1 MAVNNTRLRRSR
13 LSAAMFTA
21 LLVPATG
28 VAFAQD
34 AATTPAPADQERATN
49 LDAVTV
55 VGSRIKRT
63 EIEGPAPVVV
73 ITRDD
78 IDRQGFQTVGDM
90 LQSITQ
96 NTTSSF
102 TGDLAVAGF
111 TPNAQVVNLRNL
123 GPGYTLTLINGRRP
137 AQYPQPY
144 NRDNN
149 VVNIKAIPSSI
160 IERVEILTGG
170 ASAIY
175 GSDAVAGVVNIV
187 LRKNFEGNEVRGTV
201 GTTTNGGGDSVNLE
215 YTGGRTGDRWT
226 ATYAFQYGANEPVF
240 ANQRDFLSDS
250 RNGPN
255 GAGFS
260 NPALSLIAIRQSN
273 PKPGSPNG
281 HNLFYPGQDVCDQFD
296 YTTVTT
302 GPRGT
307 YCGSFNQAASRSI
320 SNKGQFYSAYGYS
333 TFDIN
338 DNLQLFGSATYY
350 ASEGKAS
357 SGTEFWGTSGDRFNQ
372 TSSGATTTVY
382 YDPQFGA
389 LTQLQRVFNPF
400 ELGGNE
406 AASTYYDE
414 STYDVTGGLMG
425 TIADRFD
432 WEASFVHSEY
442 TYTADRPRL
451 LAQPVHDYFLGPRLG
466 FSNAAG
472 TGAGI
477 YPIHRLNLARWST
490 PFTPDQYAAVA
501 TRVINRGE
509 TASSTFNAN
518 ISGDLFELPAGQVGF
533 AAVLEAG
540 RQTTDLLSDPR
551 TNQLRPIDGQTIY
564 NLTSSG
570 ETHGKRDRYA
580 AGVEFRVP
588 ILDSLS
594 AQIAGRYDKYDD
606 ITAVDDA
613 ITYNFGLEW
622 RPFDSLLLRGSYATS
637 FRAPDMQLVFAEGAA
652 SFSTVLDEYSCRSG
666 TGLGQAPGS
675 PSRTRA
681 QCNVSGDRTIYT
693 TQTTIAGNPLLE
705 EEKGTSWGGGLVWDI
720 MDGMS
725 MSVDYYRI
733 ELKDRA
739 TQLSSSFL
747 LQNEAN
753 CRLGTLPNGSPSP
766 NAPGSAFCQNINS
779 LITRQSAPGTA
790 LDGRIDR
797 INSAYINAAV
807 TDTSGIDATY
817 RYRWDTDRMGA
828 FAIDLGYSVVLT
840 DKSKQFETDDLIDYR
855 DDLGNQ
861 NQRSRARGTVTW
873 RKGDW
878 TSTVFGTRYGS
889 NGNWVEAA
897 GTNLAGTSYGDRL
910 GPYMLYNLQVG
921 KKFGDNVEATATIV
935 NVLDNQYRYDA
946 SQTGYPF
953 FNPYIGADPL
963 GRRVFVSVAYK
974 F

>member
-1 MAVNNTRLRRSR
+1 MTVNHTRLQRSR
-13 LSAAMFTA
+13 LSSALLAA
-21 LLVPATG
+21 LLVPAAG
-28 VAFAQD
+28 AALAQGT
-34 AATTPAPADQERATN
+34 ATTTAPATAEQATN

-55 VGSRIKRT
+55 VGSRIKRAT
-63 EIEGPAPVVV
+63 IEGPAPVVV
-73 ITRDD
+73 ITRED

-102 TGDLAVAGF
+102 TGDLATAGF
-111 TPNAQVVNLRNL
+111 SPNAQVVNLRNL

-149 VVNIKAIPSSI
+149 VVNIKAIPSSV

-187 LRKNFEGNEVRGTV
+187 LRKNFDGNQLRGTV

-215 YTGGRTGDRWT
+215 YTGGRTGERWS

-240 ANQRDFLSDS
+240 ADQRDFLADS

-255 GAGFS
+255 GAGFT
-260 NPALSLIAIRQSN
+260 NPSLSLIAIRQSKGS
-273 PKPGSPNG
+273 PASPNG
-281 HNLFYPGQDVCDQFD
+281 NNLFYPGQAVCDQFG

-302 GPRGT
+302 PARGK
-307 YCGSFNQAASRSI
+307 YCGSYVQSASRSI
-320 SNKGQFYSAYGYS
+320 SNKGQFYSGYGYS
-333 TFDIN
+333 TFDIT
-338 DNLQLFGSATYY
+338 DNLQAFGSATYY
-350 ASEGKAS
+350 ASESKS
-357 SGTEFWGTSGDRFNQ
+357 SNGTEFWGTSGDKFNK

-389 LTQLQRVFNPF
+389 LAQLQRVFNPF

-406 AASTYYDE
+406 AASTFYDE
-414 STYDVTGGLMG
+414 STFDLSAGLTGS
-425 TIADRFD
+425 IADRYD
-432 WEASFVHSEY
+432 WEASIAHSEY
-442 TYTADRPRL
+442 DYTSDRPRL
-451 LAQPVHDYFLGPRLG
+451 LAQPVHDYFLGPLLG
-466 FSNAAG
+466 YSNSTG

-477 YPIHRLNLARWST
+477 YPIHNLNLARWTT
-490 PFTPDQYAAVA
+490 PFTPAQYAAVA
-501 TRVINRGE
+501 TRVINKGE

-518 ISGDLFELPAGQVGF
+518 ISGDLFTLPAGPVGF

-551 TNQLRPIDGQTIY
+551 TNQLRPIDGQTVY

-580 AGVEFRVP
+580 TGVELRVP
-588 ILDSLS
+588 IFSSLT
-594 AQIAGRYDKYDD
+594 AQLAGRYDKYDD

-613 ITYNFGLEW
+613 ITYNAGLEW
-622 RPFDSLLLRGSYATS
+622 RPFESLLLRGSYATS

-652 SFSTVLDEYSCRSG
+652 SFSTILDEYSCRSG
-666 TGLGQAPGS
+666 TGLGQAPGT
-675 PSRTRA
+675 PARTRA
-681 QCNVSGDRTIYT
+681 QCNVSGDTTIYS

-705 EEKGTSWGGGLVWDI
+705 EEKGKSFGGGLVWDI

-739 TQLSSSFL
+739 TQLTSSFL

-753 CRLGTLPNGSPSP
+753 CRLGKLPDGSPAP
-766 NAPGSAFCQNINS
+766 NASGSAFCQNITS

-790 LDGRIDR
+790 LDGRVER

-807 TDTSGIDATY
+807 SDTSGIDATY
-817 RYRWDTDRMGA
+817 RYRWDTDSLGS
-828 FAIDLGYSVVLT
+828 FAVDLGYSVVLT
-840 DKSKQFETDDLIDYR
+840 DKSKQFDRDELIDYR
-855 DDLGNQ
+855 DRLGNQ

-873 RKGDW
+873 KKGDW
-878 TSTVFGTRYGS
+878 TTTVFGTRYGS

-921 KKFGDNVEATATIV
+921 KKFGDNVEATASIV
-935 NVLDNQYRYDA
+935 NVFDNQYRYDA

-953 FNPYIGADPL
+953 YNPYIGADPL